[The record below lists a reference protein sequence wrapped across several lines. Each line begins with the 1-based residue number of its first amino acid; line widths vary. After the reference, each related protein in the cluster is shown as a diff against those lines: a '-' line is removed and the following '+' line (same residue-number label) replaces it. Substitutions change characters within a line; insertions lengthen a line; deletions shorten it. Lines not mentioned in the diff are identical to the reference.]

1 MASLLSFFHVQLW
14 HDSHLCPDKD
24 HFRKMAEKEK
34 KVKTKLLYLL
44 AFFACTHTK
53 SIRNDIVQSIELE
66 VQQDEICNIKLRYEY
81 VKD

>member
-1 MASLLSFFHVQLW
+1 
-14 HDSHLCPDKD
+14 
-24 HFRKMAEKEK
+24 MAEKEK